1 VLSLSEYLP
10 WVTQPEQLLGQSL
23 RVQVFCRVKRGNAR
37 RCVVDKLITFNT
49 DFTVE
54 TCEFPDSI
62 KGQRD
67 GAVPPPS
74 SPLQQRGQGKQRPH
88 SAML

>member
-1 VLSLSEYLP
+1 MYLP
-10 WVTQPEQLLGQSL
+10 WVAQPQQLLGCSL

-37 RCVVDKLITFNT
+37 RCVVDKLVTFNPN
-49 DFTVE
+49 FTVE
-54 TCEFPDSI
+54 TCEFPNSM

-67 GAVPPPS
+67 GAGSPS
-74 SPLQQRGQGKQRPH
+74 LRGQGAGGRQRPH